1 MSTQDE
7 AVIEAVAAE
16 LRDHMTAGKDPFGVA
31 LADTMYVENM
41 AKDAADA
48 KRIVDDMCMIAARA
62 AIRAYLSAL
71 DKADWVV
78 TQAEATD
85 HMAAVAMNA
94 WTDLEHMKDQR
105 ERMRHAVSQGI
116 AASPPPPGADK

>member
-1 MSTQDE
+1 MNTQDE
-7 AVIEAVAAE
+7 AIIEAVQNAI
-16 LRDHMTAGKDPFGVA
+16 DGA
-31 LADTMYVENM
+31 LPGE
-41 AKDAADA
+41 DA
-48 KRIVDDMCMIAARA
+48 KE

-71 DKADWVV
+71 DKAGWVV

-85 HMAAVAMNA
+85 HMAVVAMNA
-94 WTDLEHMKDQR
+94 WSDLEHMKDQR